1 MALSGSGRG
10 LASRFGT
17 WGGMVAGGVIG
28 AAMVVGYFVSEPTA
42 RATAVVKGSPV
53 PSSAPAAA
61 VADSRND
68 ADTTTGDRMAALPV
82 MKGPSGLPLPRFVSL
97 KSNKVN
103 VRRGPSREYGI
114 AWVYEAKGLPVEVV
128 AEFGNWRRIRDA
140 EGAEGWVL
148 RTLLSGWRT
157 AMIAPWN
164 KNGLYDLRETPD
176 GRTIARV
183 KSGVI
188 GRLLECDGQWCRLK
202 IGGYTGWIE
211 QSALWGV
218 YPSERIA
225 TR

>member
-28 AAMVVGYFVSEPTA
+28 AAIVVGYFVSEPSA
-42 RATAVVKGSPV
+42 RATAVSADGTATT
-53 PSSAPAAA
+53 SAPATSTSSGGATA
-61 VADSRND
+61 REQV
-68 ADTTTGDRMAALPV
+68 AALPV

-97 KSNKVN
+97 KSSKVN

-140 EGAEGWVL
+140 EGSEGWVL

-157 AMIAPWN
+157 AMIAPWHE
-164 KNGLYDLRETPD
+164 NGLYELRDAPN

-202 IGGYTGWIE
+202 IGDYKGWIE

-218 YPSERIA
+218 YPNERIA
-225 TR
+225 AR